1 MSDTRKIQP
10 VITQKAPGAIGPYSQ
25 GISAGDMV
33 FVSGQTPLRADGSFV
48 DGTVAEQTEQCLKNI
63 VEVLLASGLTMDDV
77 VKTTVYMTDLGKF
90 AEMNEVYA
98 KRFRAP
104 FPARATVQVSALPK
118 GSAVEIDAV
127 AVIPADRVKRPS

>member
-1 MSDTRKIQP
+1 MSEKKIQP
-10 VITQKAPGAIGPYSQ
+10 VITGKAPGAIGPYSQ
-25 GISAGDMV
+25 GISAGGMV

-48 DGTVAEQTEQCLKNI
+48 DGPVAEQTEQCLKNI
-63 VEVLLASGLTMDDV
+63 LEVLLAAGLTMDDV

-127 AVIPADRVKRPS
+127 AVRP

>member
-1 MSDTRKIQP
+1 MIAKIQP
-10 VITQKAPGAIGPYSQ
+10 VITSKAPAAIGPYSQ
-25 GISAGDMV
+25 GISVGDMV
-33 FVSGQTPLRADGSFV
+33 FVSGQTPLRADGTLV

-63 VEVLLASGLTMDDV
+63 LEVLLAAGLTMDAV
-77 VKTTVYMTDLGKF
+77 VKTTVYMTDLAKF

-118 GSAVEIDAV
+118 GAGVEIDAV
-127 AVIPADRVKRPS
+127 AVRP

>member
-1 MSDTRKIQP
+1 MGDKKIQP
-10 VITQKAPGAIGPYSQ
+10 VITAKAPGAIGPYSQ
-25 GISAGDMV
+25 GVSIGEMV
-33 FVSGQTPLRADGSFV
+33 FVSGQTPLRADGSFAG
-48 DGTVAEQTEQCLKNI
+48 GTVAEQTEQCLKNI
-63 VEVLLASGLTMDDV
+63 LEVLLAAGLTMDAV

-118 GSAVEIDAV
+118 KVDVEIDAV
-127 AVIPADRVKRPS
+127 AVRP

>member
-1 MSDTRKIQP
+1 MSDKKIQP
-10 VITQKAPGAIGPYSQ
+10 VITGKAPGAIGPYSQ
-25 GISAGDMV
+25 GISAGGMV

-48 DGTVAEQTEQCLKNI
+48 DGPVAEQTEQCLKNI
-63 VEVLLASGLTMDDV
+63 LEVLLAAGLTMDDV

-127 AVIPADRVKRPS
+127 AVRP

>member
-1 MSDTRKIQP
+1 MNGRKIQP
-10 VITQKAPGAIGPYSQ
+10 VITGKAPGAIGPYSQ
-25 GISAGDMV
+25 GISAGGMV

-48 DGTVAEQTEQCLKNI
+48 DGTVAEQTGQCLDN
-63 VEVLLASGLTMDDV
+63 VLEVLLASGLTMDDV
-77 VKTTVYMTDLGKF
+77 VKTTVYMTDLGRF

-127 AVIPADRVKRPS
+127 AVRP